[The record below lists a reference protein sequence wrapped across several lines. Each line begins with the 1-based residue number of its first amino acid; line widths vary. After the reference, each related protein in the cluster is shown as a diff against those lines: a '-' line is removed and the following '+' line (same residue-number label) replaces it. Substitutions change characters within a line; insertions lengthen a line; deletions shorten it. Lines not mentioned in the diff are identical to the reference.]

1 MRSIADAPPLIPR
14 TRTPLQNFNQ
24 PAGSTLTFEVDGSG
38 QQGAAITLQGSGCAQ
53 LGGDAVVQF
62 TQGAADQGEV
72 TVALVSAQCIGSQ
85 FGSVT
90 AVTEVEACARYE
102 GPGTQQQTGAGLS
115 ATFEATDECD
125 GSGLSTGALAGI
137 IAGSVVTM
145 GVIVALFVVA
155 RRR

>member
-1 MRSIADAPPLIPR
+1 M
-14 TRTPLQNFNQ
+14 
-24 PAGSTLTFEVDGSG
+24 
-38 QQGAAITLQGSGCAQ
+38 
-53 LGGDAVVQF
+53 QF
-62 TQGAADQGEV
+62 TQGAAEQGEV

-125 GSGLSTGALAGI
+125 GSGLSTGALVGI
-137 IAGSVVTM
+137 ILGTIAAIGAGVA
-145 GVIVALFVVA
+145 VALVV